1 VEPGAGA
8 LVNVSVVAA
17 KREVT
22 VDEALGLA
30 RTRYATA
37 VGVGEVWVLRDDL
50 ARGVTL
56 GLGDQDAAALARPLP
71 VVESA
76 TREVIVRRQ
85 LAAGAPIV
93 IVREHRRPLGGVS
106 LPMLRHRPVPGLGR
120 GIAAQLPP
128 ERRAL
133 LDAVRSVAEGQRVR
147 VFLTGGAVRDGLR
160 GHASRPDVWRDLDV
174 VVEGDGLRFARALA
188 EALGVEPRAITEH
201 ARFLTASLAVP
212 GGGRLDVATARS
224 ERYEIRGALPRVVP
238 ATIGQDLARRDF
250 TVNALAVELGTE
262 GLDGLDPF
270 GGRHDLVRRSLRTLH
285 PLSFVEDPTRIFR
298 AARYAVRLGFSLDR
312 WTARTQALALG
323 LAPYPGLSGSR
334 LAAELTLI
342 LGEACPELVLRR
354 LGASGA
360 FRLIDP
366 RFRFQRATAA
376 RLSALAATRR
386 WAEQHGLR
394 VTSLEL
400 AVLALLIDQAP
411 PVREASLGRLGLT
424 GEPAARLGRALAAM
438 PPAMAGRP
446 SDRARG
452 LTGRDDLQLIALW
465 LSGGARTRAAVE
477 WFVGQARAVRPVLR
491 GDEVV
496 ALGVGPGPQVA
507 EVLGGLRDARL
518 DGAVGDRD
526 AETAYVRDWVARRRK
541 EG

>member
-8 LVNVSVVAA
+8 IVNVGVVAA
-17 KREVT
+17 KGEAT
-22 VDEALGLA
+22 VGEALALA
-30 RTRYATA
+30 RTRNATA
-37 VGVGEVWVLRDDL
+37 VGLGQAWVLREDL
-50 ARGVTL
+50 ARGVAL
-56 GLGDQDAAALARPLP
+56 GLGDLSAAALARPLP
-71 VVESA
+71 VVEAA
-76 TREVIVRRQ
+76 TPEVTVRRQ
-85 LAAGAPIV
+85 LAAGAPVV
-93 IVREHRRPLGGVS
+93 IVRQHRRPFGGVS
-106 LPMLRHRPVPGLGR
+106 LPMLRYRPVPGLGR
-120 GIAAQLPP
+120 GIAAKLPP

-133 LDAVRSVAEGQRVR
+133 LDAVRSVAEDQRVR
-147 VFLTGGAVRDGLR
+147 VFVTGGAVRDGLR
-160 GHASRPDVWRDLDV
+160 GRASRPGAWRDFDL

-188 EALGVEPRAITEH
+188 EGLGVEPRAITEH

-212 GGGRLDVATARS
+212 DGGRLDVATARS
-224 ERYEIRGALPRVVP
+224 ERYEVRGALPRVVP

-250 TVNALAVELGTE
+250 TVNALAVDLGAE
-262 GLDGLDPF
+262 GLDVLDPF
-270 GGRHDLVRRSLRTLH
+270 GGRHDLARRSLRVLH

-298 AARYAVRLGFSLDR
+298 AARYAVRLDFTLDR
-312 WTARTQALALG
+312 WSARTQALALG
-323 LAPYPGLSGSR
+323 LGPYPALSGQR

-342 LGEACPELVLRR
+342 LDEAGAELALRR

-360 FRLIDP
+360 FRLIEP

-386 WAEQHGLR
+386 WTELHRLR

-411 PVREASLGRLGLT
+411 PVREASLARLGFT
-424 GEPAARLGRALAAM
+424 GESAARLARALAAT
-438 PPAMAGRP
+438 PPATTGRP

-452 LTGRDDLQLIALW
+452 LGGRDDLQLVGLW
-465 LSGGARTRAAVE
+465 LAGSARTRAGVE
-477 WFVGQARAVRPVLR
+477 WFVRQARTVRPLLR

-518 DGAVGDRD
+518 DGAVSDRD